1 MRTRLRAPLAV
12 ILVLVPSVEVC
23 HAETL
28 SGARS
33 FGAAPTSRNA
43 VLNDEFAGQ
52 HQHYGVINVLKAAR
66 LRARQAATRGGA
78 PPGAMPNPDR

>member
-1 MRTRLRAPLAV
+1 LAV

-23 HAETL
+23 RAETL

-43 VLNDEFAGQ
+43 VLNCEFAGQ
-52 HQHYGVINVLKAAR
+52 HQHYGVINA
-66 LRARQAATRGGA
+66 
-78 PPGAMPNPDR
+78 